1 MPRPIPRKPM
11 PLPMKRRTF
20 LQTSAAAVSAASV
33 SSLITSL
40 ARAAEPGRKPKILVR
55 NGWQSINIGDIAHW
69 IGLFELLDKHG
80 IEADIRFWY
89 GTLADGADEILKKH
103 WPNVQT
109 VKGNT
114 EIDAAFQECDFYLSG
129 SGSGFPAWKDCARW
143 HQETRKPYGVLG
155 VTLTSAPA
163 AIIDVLNKADFAY
176 FRDGESVKLAKENG
190 LTNPHSGFGP
200 DTAFGV
206 VKTRDDAAAVKFL
219 KEHELETGMFLVCIP
234 RYRQTPHWTVST
246 THKFDEA
253 KHARNEQFKDY
264 DHKPHREA
272 ITRIVRETGMKVLVT
287 CEDKTQIPLGKEMIV
302 DLLPDDVKNGVVWRD
317 RYWLTDEALSTYVRS
332 AGLFGNEMH
341 SPIMC
346 IANGIPAI
354 VCRHDDQTKKGLMWR
369 DIGLDDWLFDLDQ
382 KDDYRKIVP
391 AVLAMA
397 NNPVVARAKAEK
409 ARALVLEKQRMEM
422 DSLQAAL
429 SGRHV

>member
-1 MPRPIPRKPM
+1 MYRRK
-11 PLPMKRRTF
+11 F
-20 LQTSAAAVSAASV
+20 LQSSALQSSAAALAAV
-33 SSLITSL
+33 PISSLVTSL
-40 ARAAEPGRKPKILVR
+40 AQAVEQGRKPRILVR

-89 GTLADGADEILKKH
+89 GTLADGADRLLKKH

-109 VKGNT
+109 VNGKT
-114 EIDAAFQECDFYLSG
+114 EIEAAFQECDFYLSG
-129 SGSGFPAWKDCARW
+129 SGSGFPASSDCARW
-143 HQETRKPYGVLG
+143 RKETGKPYGVMG
-155 VTLTSAPA
+155 VTLTSAPEG
-163 AIIDVLNKADFAY
+163 IIETLNNADFAY

-190 LTNPHSGFGP
+190 LTNPNSGFGP

-206 VKTRDDAAAVKFL
+206 VKTRDDAAADKFL
-219 KEHELETGMFLVCIP
+219 KEHGLETGKFLVFIP
-234 RYRQTPHWTVST
+234 RYRQTPHWAISKTRE
-246 THKFDEA
+246 FDEA
-253 KHARNEQFKDY
+253 KHVRNEEKKDY

-272 ITRIVRETGMKVLVT
+272 ITRIVRETDMKVLVT

-302 DLLPDDVKNGVVWRD
+302 DLLPDDVKKRVVWRD

-354 VCRHDDQTKKGLMWR
+354 VCRHDDQTKKGFMWR

-382 KDDYRKIVP
+382 PDQYEQIVP
-391 AVLAMA
+391 TVVEMA
-397 NNPVVARAKAEK
+397 KDPVAAKAKAEK
-409 ARALVLEKQRMEM
+409 ARAVVLEKQQMEM
-422 DSLQAAL
+422 NALKGSLAKVTK
-429 SGRHV
+429 R

>member
-1 MPRPIPRKPM
+1 MKPSIE
-11 PLPMKRRTF
+11 RRTF
-20 LQTSAAAVSAASV
+20 LRTSAAALSAAPLLNLV
-33 SSLITSL
+33 ASL
-40 ARAAEPGRKPKILVR
+40 ARAAESGRKPKILVR

-69 IGLFELLDKHG
+69 IGLFELLEKHG

-89 GTLADGADEILKKH
+89 GTLADGADGILKEH
-103 WPNVQT
+103 WPDVQT
-109 VKGNT
+109 IRGKE
-114 EIDAAFQECDFYLSG
+114 EIDAAFGECDFYLSG
-129 SGSGFPAWKDCARW
+129 SGSGFPAWRDCARW
-143 HQETRKPYGVLG
+143 QRETGKPSGVLG
-155 VTLTSAPA
+155 VTLTHAPKA
-163 AIIDVLNKADFAY
+163 MIEVLNNADFAY
-176 FRDGESVKLAKENG
+176 FRDGESVKLAQANG

-206 VKTRDDAAAVKFL
+206 VETRNDAAADQFL
-219 KEHELETGMFLVCIP
+219 NDHDLETGKFLVCIP
-234 RYRQTPHWTVST
+234 RYRQTPRWTINKTS
-246 THKFDEA
+246 KFDPV

-272 ITRIVRETGMKVLVT
+272 ITRIVRQTDKKVLVT
-287 CEDKTQIPLGKEMIV
+287 CEDKTQILLGKEMIV
-302 DLLPDDVKNGVVWRD
+302 DQLPEDVRKRVVWRD

-354 VCRHDDQTKKGLMWR
+354 VCRHDDQTKKGFMWR
-369 DIGLDDWLFDLDQ
+369 DIGLDDWLFDLD
-382 KDDYRKIVP
+382 DPEDYRKIVP

-397 NNPVVARAKAEK
+397 NDPDAAKAKAEK
-409 ARALVLEKQRMEM
+409 AREVVLKKQQMEM

-429 SGRHV
+429 AAATKASFF